1 MTRRLVLALCALSLS
16 GLAMAAGTPAHWIT
30 TWAASPLPAGPALG
44 PVPGTPSFGNQ
55 TIRQVLRLSAGGP
68 RLRVKLSNEYG
79 AKPLKIGS
87 ATVSLVKPDGSLG
100 PALPLTFAGE
110 RGTIIPAG
118 APLLSDAVA
127 LVTAPFAQ
135 LSVSLF
141 LPEDT
146 GPCTCHSVGLQDTFL
161 SETGDFTAA
170 AFAPKQTVQL
180 RAFLSGVEVDAPQGR
195 TLVTFGDSITDGVGS
210 MANANRR
217 WPDVFIARLAAAAKG
232 IAWGVSNQGISGNR
246 ILDGGAGDSA
256 LARFDRD
263 VLAQS
268 GVTHVVIFE
277 GVNDLGISYGAPQG
291 PMAERFKAMQPK
303 DKATADRLIGGYRQL
318 IARAH
323 AKGIK
328 VIGATIAPYEGAS
341 YWSPEGET
349 QRQAVNRWIRSGG
362 EFDGVIDFDAVL
374 RDPAHPG
381 QIREGL
387 HAGDHLH
394 GSDAGYDAMAKAI
407 DVGLFR

>member
-1 MTRRLVLALCALSLS
+1 
-16 GLAMAAGTPAHWIT
+16 
-30 TWAASPLPAGPALG
+30 
-44 PVPGTPSFGNQ
+44 
-55 TIRQVLRLSAGGP
+55 
-68 RLRVKLSNEYG
+68 
-79 AKPLKIGS
+79 
-87 ATVSLVKPDGSLG
+87 
-100 PALPLTFAGE
+100 
-110 RGTIIPAG
+110 
-118 APLLSDAVA
+118 
-127 LVTAPFAQ
+127 
-135 LSVSLF
+135 
-141 LPEDT
+141 
-146 GPCTCHSVGLQDTFL
+146 
-161 SETGDFTAA
+161 
-170 AFAPKQTVQL
+170 
-180 RAFLSGVEVDAPQGR
+180 
-195 TLVTFGDSITDGVGS
+195 
-210 MANANRR
+210 
-217 WPDVFIARLAAAAKG
+217 
-232 IAWGVSNQGISGNR
+232 
-246 ILDGGAGDSA
+246 
-256 LARFDRD
+256 
-263 VLAQS
+263 
-268 GVTHVVIFE
+268 
-277 GVNDLGISYGAPQG
+277 
-291 PMAERFKAMQPK
+291 MAERFKAMQPK